1 MDEGPIMKQSRIA
14 DNMDDLANRIALN
27 SRYYLKP
34 NRVPDVLIT
43 DEVAKV
49 IYQESKV
56 SLTQV
61 GPHFFFSFIILNNM
75 A

>member
-14 DNMDDLANRIALN
+14 ENTDDLANRIALN
-27 SRYYLKP
+27 ARYYLKP
-34 NRVPDVLIT
+34 NRVSDVLIT

-49 IYQESKV
+49 IYLESRV

-61 GPHFFFSFIILNNM
+61 RQLCT
-75 A
+75 